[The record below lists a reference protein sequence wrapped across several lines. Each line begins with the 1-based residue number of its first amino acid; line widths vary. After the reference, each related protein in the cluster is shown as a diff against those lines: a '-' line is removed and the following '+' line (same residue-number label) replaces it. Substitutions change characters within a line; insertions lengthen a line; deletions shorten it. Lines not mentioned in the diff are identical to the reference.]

1 MNIKKQF
8 VKSILTLSS
17 ILLIGVLLL
26 TACNGAFSL
35 QGSVNPNAEGGVDIS
50 AGSQPDTA
58 AQPAAAPG
66 MDQTTLIL
74 IIVGAVVLILILIM
88 LVSRRSSGN
97 QPPENM

>member
-1 MNIKKQF
+1 MDNNKPLFKRMI
-8 VKSILTLSS
+8 TLSS
-17 ILLIGVLLL
+17 ILFIGVLLL
-26 TACNGAFSL
+26 TACGGAFSI
-35 QGSVNPNAEGGVDIS
+35 QGSVQPNEEGGIDIS
-50 AGSQPDTA
+50 GGAQPEAA

-97 QPPENM
+97 PPPQ